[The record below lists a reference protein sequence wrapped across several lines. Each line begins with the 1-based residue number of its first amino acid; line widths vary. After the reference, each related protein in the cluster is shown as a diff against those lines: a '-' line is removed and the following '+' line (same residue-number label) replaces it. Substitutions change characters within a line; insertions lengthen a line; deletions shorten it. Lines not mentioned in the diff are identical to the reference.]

1 MHGMLDGAA
10 RAPAFTPQYHD
21 PSDDGGETVP
31 DEVWA
36 TDEFQDKLWNF
47 TREAGGP
54 SIKQPAERNI
64 QFVRPRGAF
73 VFKTTDRAGS
83 KIFINV
89 CSSPQVPKPPEI
101 TPEMLQEEAPRVRI
115 PLSMGEPRE
124 DSDKTGKPCTVYD
137 AIMHPD
143 PVDRAKTEKDMKQF
157 IVELCL
163 QWIEQK
169 HSLVLSRRVKFP
181 KGLSA
186 KGEPE
191 IQTIRRNTNQMV
203 AEVGKDA
210 YQPQQ
215 PEPIEEPEFA
225 VSLGASQVTISVAL
239 PRCSSLAAD
248 GEVELEHSSRRLFLK
263 VEGVYKLTVPLP
275 VAVAKEK
282 ADAEFNVDDR
292 VLTVWL
298 PVGGASGDA
307 GGGDSSS
314 STHTPAAV
322 GSAGSRQPANSL
334 VVELD

>member
-1 MHGMLDGAA
+1 
-10 RAPAFTPQYHD
+10 
-21 PSDDGGETVP
+21 
-31 DEVWA
+31 
-36 TDEFQDKLWNF
+36 
-47 TREAGGP
+47 
-54 SIKQPAERNI
+54 
-64 QFVRPRGAF
+64 

-191 IQTIRRNTNQMV
+191 IQTIRRNTNQV
-203 AEVGKDA
+203 
-210 YQPQQ
+210 
-215 PEPIEEPEFA
+215 
-225 VSLGASQVTISVAL
+225 
-239 PRCSSLAAD
+239 RC
-248 GEVELEHSSRRLFLK
+248 
-263 VEGVYKLTVPLP
+263 PLP
-275 VAVAKEK
+275 
-282 ADAEFNVDDR
+282 
-292 VLTVWL
+292 L
-298 PVGGASGDA
+298 PPPPPP
-307 GGGDSSS
+307 
-314 STHTPAAV
+314 THTHRHTHTQTHTHTHTQTVCHSDWELPMQ
-322 GSAGSRQPANSL
+322 RL
-334 VVELD
+334 VLLRT